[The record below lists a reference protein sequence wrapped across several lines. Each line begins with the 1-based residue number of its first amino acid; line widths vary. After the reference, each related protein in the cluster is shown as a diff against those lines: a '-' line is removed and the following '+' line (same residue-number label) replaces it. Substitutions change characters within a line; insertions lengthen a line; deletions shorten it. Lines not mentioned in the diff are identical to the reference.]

1 VADTASRQRS
11 LRLGVLGL
19 GRAFT
24 LMLPTLVAD
33 KRIELAAAADPRPE
47 ARQRFATDFAA
58 ATYETAEALCG
69 DSRVEAVYVATP
81 HQLHAEHVC
90 AAAAAGKHVLVE
102 KPMAITVAECEAM
115 IAAARAAGVHI
126 VVGHSHSFNAPVLQ
140 ARRIIESGAVG
151 AVRMITGLNFTDYMY
166 RPRRPEE
173 MLTAQGGGVV
183 FSQGAHQIDIARLLG
198 GGLVDTVRAATGSW
212 DPARPTE
219 GAYAALLNFA
229 GGAFATLTYQGY
241 GRFDTDEFNGWI
253 GEMGLPKDRSRYG
266 AARKALRNTD
276 AECEAALKAARN
288 YGGAGYAGLPPATPD
303 RRHQNFGLM
312 VVSCDGADL
321 RLTPEGV
328 MIYDDRAPRLDPLPV
343 RDIPRAEVIDEFY
356 DAAVNGQPP
365 LHSGAWALGTLE
377 VCLAILRSARDRT
390 DIALRHQSS
399 IRQ

>member
-1 VADTASRQRS
+1 VADTAARQRS
-11 LRLGVLGL
+11 LRLGVAGL

-33 KRIELAAAADPRPE
+33 ERIDLVAAADPRPE

-58 ATYETAEALCG
+58 QTYDSVAALC
-69 DSRVEAVYVATP
+69 DDPRVEAVYVATP

-126 VVGHSHSFNAPVLQ
+126 VVGHSHSFNGPVLR
-140 ARRIIESGAVG
+140 ARQIIESGAVG

-198 GGLVDTVRAATGSW
+198 GGLVESVRAATGSW

-219 GAYAALLNFA
+219 GAYATLLNFT

-253 GEMGLPKDRSRYG
+253 GEMGLPKDRGRYG
-266 AARKALRNTD
+266 AARSALRGAD
-276 AECEAALKAARN
+276 AEHEATLKAARN
-288 YGGAGYAGLPPATPD
+288 YGGSGYAGLPAATPE
-303 RRHQNFGLM
+303 RRHQNFGVM

-321 RLTPEGV
+321 RLTPDGV
-328 MIYDDRAPRLDPLPV
+328 MIYDDQAPRLEPVPV

-356 DAAVNGQPP
+356 DAAVNGKHP
-365 LHSGAWALGTLE
+365 LHSGEWALGTLE
-377 VCLAILRSARDRT
+377 VCLAILRSARERT